1 MRKRIIEAII
11 LSLMTVSISFAS
23 LGQKQEPINK
33 NAVIITNPMIT
44 IDMPTYQQEDV
55 TIEAKHEFIVKETV
69 TVEPLYYVDVVDG
82 YISEDSL
89 KSICRYVG
97 SQYDIQPELLQAIA
111 FTESRYKVDALGS
124 SNDKGLCQIVEKWH
138 TGRMTALGITDIY
151 DPYSNI
157 LLCADIISELQTCKY
172 GYDMQFV
179 LMAYNMGENTATRHY
194 ESGVISE
201 YAMNVTRKFQELKS
215 SN

>member
-1 MRKRIIEAII
+1 MRKRTIEAII

-23 LGQKQEPINK
+23 LGQKQEAIDK
-33 NAVIITNPMIT
+33 NAVNIVNLMLA
-44 IDMPTYQQEDV
+44 IDIPQCQQEDV
-55 TIEAKHEFIVKETV
+55 MIEAKHEFIVKETV
-69 TVEPLYYVDVVDG
+69 TVEPLYYVDIVDG

-111 FTESRYKVDALGS
+111 FTESRYKVNALGS

-138 TGRMTALGITDIY
+138 TDRMKTLGITDIY
-151 DPYSNI
+151 DPYSNV
-157 LLCADIISELQTCKY
+157 LLCADIISELRTCKY
-172 GYDMQFV
+172 GNDIQFV
-179 LMAYNMGENTATRHY
+179 LMAYNMGKNTATKHY

-201 YAMNVTRKFQELKS
+201 YAMTVTKNVSRIEK
-215 SN
+215 